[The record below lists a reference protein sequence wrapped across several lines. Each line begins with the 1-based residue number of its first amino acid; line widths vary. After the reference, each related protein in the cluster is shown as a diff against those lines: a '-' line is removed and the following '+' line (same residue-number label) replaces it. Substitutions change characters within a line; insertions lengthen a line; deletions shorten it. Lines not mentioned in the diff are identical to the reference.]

1 MAKKDEQKEQEVITQ
16 PVATD
21 KGTHTFPCVLRASTP
36 EALSELL
43 DNLTAPIGATL
54 YTGCIARDMSNGQY
68 IIRVD
73 IKPS

>member
-1 MAKKDEQKEQEVITQ
+1 MAKKDEKQEQEVITQ
-16 PVATD
+16 PVTD

-43 DNLTAPIGATL
+43 DNLTAPEGATL
-54 YTGCIARDMSNGQY
+54 YTGCIARDMSDGQY

>member
-1 MAKKDEQKEQEVITQ
+1 MAKKDEKQEQEVITQ
-16 PVATD
+16 PVTD
-21 KGTHTFPCVLRASTP
+21 NGTHTFPCVLRASTP

-43 DNLTAPIGATL
+43 DNLTAPEGATL
-54 YTGCIARDMSNGQY
+54 YTGCIARDMSDGQY

>member
-1 MAKKDEQKEQEVITQ
+1 MAKKDEKQEQEVITQ
-16 PVATD
+16 PATD
-21 KGTHTFPCVLRASTP
+21 KGTHTFPRVLRASTP

-43 DNLTAPIGATL
+43 DNLTAPEGATL
-54 YTGCIARDMSNGQY
+54 YTGCIARDMSDGQY

>member
-1 MAKKDEQKEQEVITQ
+1 MAKKDDQKEQEAIAQ
-16 PVATD
+16 PAKD

-43 DNLTAPIGATL
+43 DNLTAPEGATL
-54 YTGCIARDMSNGQY
+54 YTGCIARDMSDGQY

>member
-1 MAKKDEQKEQEVITQ
+1 MAKKDDKKEQEAIAQ
-16 PVATD
+16 SATD
-21 KGTHTFPCVLRASTP
+21 KGTHTFPRVLRASTP

-43 DNLTAPIGATL
+43 DNLTAPEGATL
-54 YTGCIARDMSNGQY
+54 YTGCIARDMSDGQY

>member
-16 PVATD
+16 PVD

-43 DNLTAPIGATL
+43 DNLTAPEGATL
-54 YTGCIARDMSNGQY
+54 YTGCIARDMSDGQY

>member
-1 MAKKDEQKEQEVITQ
+1 MAKKDEKQEQEVITQ
-16 PVATD
+16 HVTD
-21 KGTHTFPCVLRASTP
+21 KGTHTFPRVLRASTP

-43 DNLTAPIGATL
+43 DNLTAPEGATL
-54 YTGCIARDMSNGQY
+54 YTGCIARDMSDGQY

>member
-1 MAKKDEQKEQEVITQ
+1 MAKKDEQKDQEVITK
-16 PVATD
+16 PVTD

-43 DNLTAPIGATL
+43 DNLTAPKGATL
-54 YTGCIARDMSNGQY
+54 YTGCIARDMSDGQY